1 MAINLFNE
9 YPQNAKAP
17 NEDYPFGAF
26 RNRTAPDATDGTTL
40 EEKWSNDWQAFF
52 SRLFVEAS
60 MTPSGEVDTVKVSQ
74 YYDAL
79 LALIHR
85 EKTEVSNAL
94 NGNRTDVA
102 SSENALG
109 LAYELASA
117 AVKKSG
123 DTMTG
128 DLSIL
133 NNLPSLTLRNA
144 TIPENNRGAKVTL
157 LNSGGRGTFSTS
169 NESGTNEIRHTLPAR
184 GGELA
189 LGNSASISTNG
200 WSKDTTTGL
209 ITQWGYVPSTNRN
222 VDFNIPFETA
232 CYNIM
237 ASNANSQGLK
247 VDNAYALIRDKN
259 SFFIATKGSSG
270 NISGF
275 PCYWFAIGR

>member
-17 NEDYPFGAF
+17 DEDYPFGAF

-52 SRLFVEAS
+52 SKLFVEAS

-102 SSENALG
+102 SSENALR
-109 LAYELASA
+109 LSYELASA

-169 NESGTNEIRHTLPAR
+169 NESGTNEIRHTLPTR
-184 GGELA
+184 GGELS
-189 LGNSASISTNG
+189 LGNTSSGAQNG
-200 WSKDTTTGL
+200 WLRDESTG
-209 ITQWGYVPSTNRN
+209 IIMQWGVTRNSKVTFPIPYVNNCFSVTITHNKGGG
-222 VDFNIPFETA
+222 VA
-232 CYNIM
+232 AMSAYNI
-237 ASNANSQGLK
+237 SRNGFNTLQSYG
-247 VDNAYALIRDKN
+247 DI
-259 SFFIATKGSSG
+259 SG
-270 NISGF
+270 N
-275 PCYWFAIGR
+275 WLAIGK